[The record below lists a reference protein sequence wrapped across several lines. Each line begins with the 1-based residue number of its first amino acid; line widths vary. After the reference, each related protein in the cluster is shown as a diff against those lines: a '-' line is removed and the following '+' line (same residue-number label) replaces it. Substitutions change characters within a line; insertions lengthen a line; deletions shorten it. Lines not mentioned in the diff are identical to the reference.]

1 MNYKELTGKKN
12 PFEGLSLD
20 EKRRLVVY
28 FGYIAVPSV
37 PMDEIKRRWGTVL
50 KDDECPTAFEALE
63 MVEIIKREVLA
74 EEKIEKAASKKSG
87 CFTRFVFGLFCV
99 SVGIVIGIAAFPY
112 VQQIFQ
118 PSKRT
123 TVEKPRNETPPT
135 KPQPRKTPMP
145 PKTGQ
150 TATITLPGGEKME
163 MIYCAPETFLMGSPV
178 SESGRDDDETQHRV
192 TLTKG
197 FWLGK
202 YKVTQAQWESIMG
215 TNPCPKKGFDLPV
228 EGVSW
233 SECISFAQQIDAKL
247 NCGARMPTEAEWE
260 CACRAGVQ
268 TEYSSNTDVP
278 DAIGENAWGF
288 VNMRIGAMEWCLD
301 EYIGDY
307 SARSVID
314 PLAEKRS
321 ANDVNATFV
330 LRGGTR
336 VIKRPGRYDN
346 RDKYS
351 ASRPADRMLSIAHK
365 KNVYYHFAEAYPDG
379 SGGGFYSD
387 SAKHKYSSDR
397 YRIDVFSFGFRL
409 CCSRL
414 PDYEG

>member
-20 EKRRLVVY
+20 EKRRLIVY
-28 FGYIAVPSV
+28 FGYVAVPSV

-74 EEKIEKAASKKSG
+74 EENIEKAASKKSG
-87 CFTRFVFGLFCV
+87 CFARFVFGLFCIAA
-99 SVGIVIGIAAFPY
+99 GIAIGIAVFPY
-112 VQQIFQ
+112 I
-118 PSKRT
+118 SKSCIKARET
-123 TVEKPRNETPPT
+123 KVEKLRNEAPPP
-135 KPQPRKTPMP
+135 KPPPHKIALQ

-163 MIYCAPETFLMGSPV
+163 MIYCGPGTFLMGSPV
-178 SESGRDDDETQHRV
+178 SESGRDDDETLHRV

-202 YKVTQAQWESIMG
+202 FKVTQAQWESIMG
-215 TNPCPKKGFDLPV
+215 ANPSSEKGFDLPV

-233 SECISFAQQIDAKL
+233 SECISFAQQIDARL

-260 CACRAGVQ
+260 YACRAGGQ
-268 TEYSSNTDVP
+268 TKYSSNTDVP
-278 DAIGENAWGF
+278 DAAGENAWGF
-288 VNMRIGAMEWCLD
+288 VSMRIGAMEWCLD
-301 EYIGDY
+301 EYIRDY
-307 SARSVID
+307 STCSVID
-314 PLAEKRS
+314 PLLGKMS

-336 VIKRPGRYDN
+336 VIKQLARYVNGRFVND
-346 RDKYS
+346 DKYC
-351 ASRPADRMLSIAHK
+351 ASRPADRMLSIAHQK
-365 KNVYYHFAEAYPDG
+365 KVYYHFAN
-379 SGGGFYSD
+379 SCGGFYSD
-387 SAKHKYSSDR
+387 SAKHEFSNS
-397 YRIDVFSFGFRL
+397 YRIKDFSFGFRL

-414 PDYEG
+414 PNYEW